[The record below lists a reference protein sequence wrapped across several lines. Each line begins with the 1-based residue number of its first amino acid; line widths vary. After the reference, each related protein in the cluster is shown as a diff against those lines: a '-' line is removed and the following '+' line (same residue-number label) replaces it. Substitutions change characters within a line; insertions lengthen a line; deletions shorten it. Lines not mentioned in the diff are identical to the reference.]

1 MNLIEKFKVGKQ
13 HNTYQ
18 RLDSAFKVNFYV
30 GYNEDGMM
38 SLVIVESGK
47 EIQVKSTKVIKVSSK
62 PRVDGKIALA
72 FELLDESYQS
82 LFLMFCKDIISSCES
97 IGRENA
103 NANAITRWKYW
114 KQMFSKR
121 LTTALDEGEI
131 KGLVGELLFLKE
143 HFLVSYLSNIAISS
157 WMGPLYGH
165 KDFEINDTWYEIK
178 SVNENAIQVMIN
190 SLEQL
195 ESEHE
200 GHLVIIRL
208 ENANSVTNDTIDLNS
223 IVFEVIGKLIDLDD
237 LNLFNQ
243 KLSNVGYVYDEEYDK
258 YQFLHKGTQQYLVN
272 DKFPRIRR
280 KELFSEVGN
289 VKYTIMIDGISE
301 LRE

>member
-1 MNLIEKFKVGKQ
+1 MNLIEKFKVGKEN
-13 HNTYQ
+13 NTYQ
-18 RLDSAFKVNFYV
+18 RLDTAFKVNFYV

-47 EIQVKSTKVIKVSSK
+47 ELQVKSTKVIKVSSK
-62 PRVDGKIALA
+62 PREDGKIALA

-82 LFLMFCKDIISSCES
+82 LFLMFCKDIIISCES
-97 IGRENA
+97 VGRENA

-114 KQMFSKR
+114 KEMFSKR
-121 LTTALDEGEI
+121 STTVLDEGEI
-131 KGLVGELLFLKE
+131 KGLVGELIFLKE
-143 HFLVSYLSNIAISS
+143 HFLVNYHSDVAISS

-165 KDFEINDTWYEIK
+165 KDFEIDDTWYEIK

-195 ESEHE
+195 ESEQE

-208 ENANSVTNDTIDLNS
+208 EKANSVTSGTIDLNS
-223 IVFEVIGKLIDLDD
+223 IVFEIIEKLIDLDD

-243 KLSNVGYVYDEEYDK
+243 KLNNVGYVYDEEYDK
-258 YQFLHKGTQQYLVN
+258 YKFLHKGTQQYLVN

>member
-1 MNLIEKFKVGKQ
+1 MNLIEKFKVGKEN
-13 HNTYQ
+13 NTYQ
-18 RLDSAFKVNFYV
+18 RLDAAFKVNFYV
-30 GYNEDGMM
+30 GYNEEGMM
-38 SLVIVESGK
+38 SLVIVENGK
-47 EIQVKSTKVIKVSSK
+47 ELQVKSTKVIKVSSK
-62 PRVDGKIALA
+62 PREDGKIALA

-82 LFLMFCKDIISSCES
+82 LFLMFCKDIIISCES
-97 IGRENA
+97 VGRENA

-114 KQMFSKR
+114 KEMFSKR
-121 LTTALDEGEI
+121 STTVLDEGEI
-131 KGLVGELLFLKE
+131 KGLVGELIFLKE
-143 HFLVSYLSNIAISS
+143 HFLVNYHSDVAISS

-165 KDFEINDTWYEIK
+165 KDFEIDDTWYEIK

-195 ESEHE
+195 ESEQE

-208 ENANSVTNDTIDLNS
+208 EKANSVTSGAIDLNS
-223 IVFEVIGKLIDLDD
+223 IVFEIIEKLIDLDD

-243 KLSNVGYVYDEEYDK
+243 KLNNVGYVYDEEYDK
-258 YQFLHKGTQQYLVN
+258 YKFLHKGTQQYLVN

-289 VKYTIMIDGISE
+289 VKYTIMIDGISQ